1 MRRQHP
7 PTDPSSDRGLS
18 VAVTHVLA
26 IGVTTILITVL
37 LVGASSAL
45 DLETDRSTDRS
56 LETVGERLAGEIANA
71 DAIGSNLEDGDDYV
85 TLISDQ
91 PRSVA
96 GSGYTVALIEADECD
111 DQPLLTDGSDCLQLT
126 ASGGNVEVF
135 VPLKIDAEIGD
146 SDSAAGGL
154 IAIEYEYVEGDDDQI
169 TIENRN

>member
-7 PTDPSSDRGLS
+7 STDSSSDRGLS

-37 LVGASSAL
+37 LLGASSAL
-45 DLETDRSTDRS
+45 ELETDRSTDQS

-71 DAIGSNLEDGDDYV
+71 DAIGSNADDDV

-96 GSGYTVALIEADECD
+96 GSGYTVTIHEEGEGTCG
-111 DQPLLTDGSDCLQLT
+111 DQPLLTDDSDCLQLT

-135 VPLKIDAEIGD
+135 VPLKIDADIGD

-154 IAIEYEYVEGDDDQI
+154 IAIEYDEDDGEI